1 MDKLILIIV
10 AFFIVVAF
18 FEGNIMLIIAACG
31 GDSVDWSEY
40 WIIVVIAVVMDLILL
55 WLVMAKIIPPVSSSF
70 RLMRS
75 GIKNRRIAKKESA
88 KLKKLL
94 KKQEPDLNRLRELRD
109 KKITESATKRTLH
122 FCRLIETI
130 DGTEQLRD
138 CMSEVSMKQSVLDE
152 IKDIEESILNVAERC
167 KNAGDIKKCNY
178 YLDILKSTK
187 ITPEITTLE
196 NECKWQLSQRDRE
209 KNAIRSWQKGAC
221 WFLLIIITASAALYI
236 RDTPYRELRTMI
248 RNQSLTA
255 EMCAWKYRNSEES
268 YYEYINTNKGRNLIA
283 SELTKFHEEDD
294 VLKAMWL
301 LCIQPNRV
309 DGYDLWASPSFIEW
323 ILGYARMN
331 GVRSVEERAYGEQY
345 VTYTVD
351 GYQII
356 MTLYNDGKGIGNIY
370 QFSISDGENQI
381 AIDKRSRYDDTVP
394 AIE

>member
-1 MDKLILIIV
+1 MDKLFLIIF
-10 AFFIVVAF
+10 AIFMVVAF
-18 FEGNIMLIIAACG
+18 FEGNIMLIVAACG

-40 WIIVVIAVVMDLILL
+40 WIIAVIAIVMDLILL
-55 WLVMAKIIPPVSSSF
+55 WLAMAKIIPPVSSSF
-70 RLMRS
+70 RLMRN
-75 GIKNRRIAKKESA
+75 GVKNRRITKKESA

-94 KKQEPDLNRLRELRD
+94 KKEEPDLNRLWELRD

-130 DGTEQLRD
+130 DGTGQLRD
-138 CMSEVSMKQSVLDE
+138 CLSEVSMKQSVLDE
-152 IKDIEESILNVAERC
+152 IKDIEGSILNVAERC
-167 KNAGDIKKCNY
+167 KNAGDIKKCIY

-187 ITPEITTLE
+187 ITPEITSLE
-196 NECKWQLSQRDRE
+196 DKCEQQLLQRDRE
-209 KNAIRSWQKGAC
+209 RNAIRSWQKGAC
-221 WFLLIIITASAALYI
+221 GLLIIIITVCAALYI

-255 EMCAWKYRNSEES
+255 EMCDWKNRDREES
-268 YYEYINTNKGRNLIA
+268 YYEYLDTNKGRNLIA

-301 LCIQPNRV
+301 LCIQPNSV

-331 GVRSVEERAYGEQY
+331 GVRSVEERANGEQY

-381 AIDKRSRYDDTVP
+381 AVDKRSRYDDTVP